1 MTANFLVVFF
11 IYSYMVMIINFK
23 IFEEIF
29 QPKLNN
35 INVNGNEIMMYKRE
49 IIYWGKTKQDV
60 EIQLNANKYNL

>member
-1 MTANFLVVFF
+1 VTANFLVVFF

>member
-1 MTANFLVVFF
+1 
-11 IYSYMVMIINFK
+11 MVMIINFK